1 MYRFFAWL
9 AAPPTD
15 GPRSILILRLMAG
28 GVFFWEGLLKFAY
41 ANQGVG
47 YDFPRSL
54 AG

>member
-1 MYRFFAWL
+1 MNRFFAWL